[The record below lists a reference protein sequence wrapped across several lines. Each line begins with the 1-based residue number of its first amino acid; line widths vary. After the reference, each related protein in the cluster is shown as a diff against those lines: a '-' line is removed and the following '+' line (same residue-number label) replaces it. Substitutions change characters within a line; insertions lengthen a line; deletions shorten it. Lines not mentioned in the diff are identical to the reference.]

1 MTLPAEIV
9 QSVETL
15 QASVLQLK
23 GVLHA
28 LRQLAPTEEIRR
40 ECINGYSVLCGMTA
54 EGNRLK
60 TLMATGRMT
69 GEIGTPAVEVT
80 TLELHPAQYERTRSP
95 ADLQR
100 MMESLHRAGDHTLD
114 PDPAAAA
121 HANGEGES

>member
-9 QSVETL
+9 QSVESL

-23 GVLHA
+23 AVLHA

-40 ECINGYSVLCGMTA
+40 ECIHGYSVLCGMTA

-69 GEIGTPAVEVT
+69 GEIGPAAVEVT
-80 TLELHPAQYERTRSP
+80 KLELHPVQYERTRTP
-95 ADLQR
+95 EDLHR

-114 PDPAAAA
+114 PDPPEAPNAT
-121 HANGEGES
+121 GEGES